1 MSPNGSPIHQ
11 NVARIIPIHSLLIH
25 SSLSGT
31 IQRPLLNQERLGVPL
46 HKYDGYFEKDVI
58 PLSVF
63 GMLRE
68 CSNCEIR
75 LLKKLLPPRMMVKA
89 WKTLMVLTMKCFLFH
104 GRKKDIIFA

>member
-1 MSPNGSPIHQ
+1 MA
-11 NVARIIPIHSLLIH
+11 VLYPIHSLLSH

-31 IQRPLLNQERLGVPL
+31 IQWPLLNQERLGVPL

-89 WKTLMVLTMKCFLFH
+89 WKTLMVSTMKCFLFH
-104 GRKKDIIFA
+104 GRKKKFIFA